1 MASRRLFFYFLPLPI
16 MYTFLTDEQIQ
27 AVSSRLLGRELT
39 EEELDTV
46 YKAIDGAMSPLAGS
60 APAPA
65 SPPAAIQLSGGVQ

>member
-1 MASRRLFFYFLPLPI
+1 

-46 YKAIDGAMSPLAGS
+46 YKAIDGAIDFIDLAEW
-60 APAPA
+60 
-65 SPPAAIQLSGGVQ
+65 AIDSL